1 MERLLL
7 HKILRR
13 AWKCP
18 GHWSCVLM
26 IRRFSEVAEVLVD
39 EAGCRMKGWREGEQ
53 QMGVLV
59 SVCRQTGNMRVKPGV
74 WGCD

>member
-1 MERLLL
+1 M
-7 HKILRR
+7 
-13 AWKCP
+13 
-18 GHWSCVLM
+18 
-26 IRRFSEVAEVLVD
+26 LVD